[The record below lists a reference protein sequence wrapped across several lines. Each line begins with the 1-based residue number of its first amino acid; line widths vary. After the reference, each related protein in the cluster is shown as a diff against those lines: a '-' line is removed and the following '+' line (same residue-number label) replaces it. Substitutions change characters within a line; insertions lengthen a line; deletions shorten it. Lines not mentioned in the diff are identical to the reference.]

1 MKLSIIIPAY
11 NEESKIEKDILLSD
25 KFFTE
30 QKLIGEIIVVD
41 DGSCDRT
48 TQKAE
53 EAKKQISN
61 SIVIIKNEKNY
72 GKGYTVKRGMLKAK
86 GEFVAYCD
94 AGSTVPFSNLLI
106 GLNLLMNNECDI
118 VHGSRLMPGSVI
130 RVSQEKDRKFSSS
143 VIRFLVTK
151 FLGVPVS
158 LTDTQCGFKIYK
170 SEAAKE
176 LFSKLRT
183 NGFMFEVE
191 NILRAIKRNYCVKEF
206 PVEWSCDRDSRITF
220 LKTPW
225 RVLFDIVRIK
235 FMKID

>member
-11 NEESKIEKDILLSD
+11 NEEKKIEKDILLAD
-25 KFFTE
+25 KFISE
-30 QKLIGEIIVVD
+30 QNLSGEIIVVD
-41 DGSCDRT
+41 DGSSDAT
-48 TQKAE
+48 FQKANGVRE
-53 EAKKQISN
+53 KIATRLVVKKS
-61 SIVIIKNEKNY
+61 EKNL
-72 GKGYTVKRGMLKAK
+72 GKGYAVKRGMLEAS
-86 GEFVAYCD
+86 GEYIAYCD
-94 AGSTVPFSNLLI
+94 AGSTVSFSNLLI

-151 FLGVPVS
+151 FLGVSVS

>member
-11 NEESKIEKDILLSD
+11 NEESKIEKDILLAD
-25 KFFTE
+25 RFFTE

-41 DGSCDRT
+41 DGSSDRT

-53 EAKKQISN
+53 EAKKKISN
-61 SIVIIKNEKNY
+61 SIVIIKNVKNY
-72 GKGYTVKRGMLKAK
+72 GKGYTVKKGILEAK
-86 GEFVAYCD
+86 GEYVAYCD

-106 GLNLLMNNECDI
+106 GLNLLMNKECDI
-118 VHGSRLMPGSVI
+118 AHGSRLMPGSVI

-151 FLGVPVS
+151 FLGVPIS

-191 NILRAIKRNYCVKEF
+191 NILRAIKRNYSVKEF

>member
-1 MKLSIIIPAY
+1 MKLSIIMPAY
-11 NEESKIEKDILLSD
+11 NEEKKIEKDILLAD
-25 KFFTE
+25 KFILG
-30 QKLIGEIIVVD
+30 QNLSGEIIVVD
-41 DGSCDRT
+41 DGSSDAT
-48 TQKAE
+48 FQKA
-53 EAKKQISN
+53 N
-61 SIVIIKNEKNY
+61 STREKIQTRIKVLKNKNNF
-72 GKGYTVKRGMLKAK
+72 GKGYTVKRGILEAK
-86 GEFVAYCD
+86 GEYVAYCD

-106 GLNLLMNNECDI
+106 GLNLLMNKECDI
-118 VHGSRLMPGSVI
+118 AHGSRLMPGSVI

-151 FLGVPVS
+151 FLGVPIS

-191 NILRAIKRNYCVKEF
+191 NILRAIKRNYSVKEF

-225 RVLFDIVRIK
+225 RVLFDIARIK

>member
-11 NEESKIEKDILLSD
+11 NEEKKIEKDILLAD
-25 KFFTE
+25 KFILG
-30 QKLIGEIIVVD
+30 QNLSGEIIVVD
-41 DGSCDRT
+41 DGSSDAT
-48 TQKAE
+48 FQKA
-53 EAKKQISN
+53 N
-61 SIVIIKNEKNY
+61 STREKIQTRIKVLKNKNNF

-86 GEFVAYCD
+86 GEYVAYCD

-106 GLNLLMNNECDI
+106 GLNLLMNKECDI
-118 VHGSRLMPGSVI
+118 AHGSRLMPGSVI

-151 FLGVPVS
+151 FLGVPIS

-191 NILRAIKRNYCVKEF
+191 NILRAIKRNYSVKEF

-225 RVLFDIVRIK
+225 RVLFDIARIK

>member
-11 NEESKIEKDILLSD
+11 NEEKKIEKDILLAD
-25 KFFTE
+25 KFILG
-30 QKLIGEIIVVD
+30 QNLSGEIIVVD
-41 DGSCDRT
+41 DGSSDAT
-48 TQKAE
+48 FQKA
-53 EAKKQISN
+53 N
-61 SIVIIKNEKNY
+61 STREKIQTRIKVLKNKNNF
-72 GKGYTVKRGMLKAK
+72 GKGYTVKRGILEAK
-86 GEFVAYCD
+86 GEYVAYCD

-106 GLNLLMNNECDI
+106 GLNLLMNKECDI
-118 VHGSRLMPGSVI
+118 AHGSRLMPGSVI

-151 FLGVPVS
+151 FLGVPIS

-191 NILRAIKRNYCVKEF
+191 NILRAIKRNYSVKEF

-225 RVLFDIVRIK
+225 RVLFDIARIK

>member
-11 NEESKIEKDILLSD
+11 NEEKKIEKDILLAD

-41 DGSCDRT
+41 DGSSDGT

-72 GKGYTVKRGMLKAK
+72 GKGYSVKRGILEAR
-86 GEFVAYCD
+86 GEYVAYCD
-94 AGSTVPFSNLLI
+94 AGATVLFNNLLI

-118 VHGSRLMPGSVI
+118 AHGSRMLPGSVI
-130 RVSQEKDRKFSSS
+130 RVSQEKDRKSSSS
-143 VIRFLVTK
+143 VIRFLATK
-151 FLGVPVS
+151 FLGVPIS

-170 SEAAKE
+170 AEAAKQ
-176 LFSKLRT
+176 LYLRLCT
-183 NGFMFEVE
+183 AGFMFEVE
-191 NILRAIKRNYCVKEF
+191 NILRAIKRNYRVKEF